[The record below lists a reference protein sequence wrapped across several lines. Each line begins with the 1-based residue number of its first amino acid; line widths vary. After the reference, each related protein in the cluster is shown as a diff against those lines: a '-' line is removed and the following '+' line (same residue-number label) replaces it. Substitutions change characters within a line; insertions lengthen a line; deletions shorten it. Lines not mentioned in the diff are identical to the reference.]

1 MLMEEVNCLPQYF
14 GSCYLIEI
22 MTLLRI
28 SPVDNFGVT
37 AACIATKYGC
47 IAHVNEIIFPPMLNE
62 QELEPT
68 PIQYEANWKSPAKL
82 ASHGNTR
89 IFGRQGY
96 REIAP

>member
-1 MLMEEVNCLPQYF
+1 MLMEEVHCLPQYF

-68 PIQYEANWKSPAKL
+68 PFNTKPIGSPPPNSLATVIRESLDAK
-82 ASHGNTR
+82 AIVR
-89 IFGRQGY
+89 
-96 REIAP
+96 